1 MSLNEQEIQQLKKLL
16 SKLSPVQA
24 QQVGVDPTIVE
35 NLKMPEV
42 PSFQWNSNL
51 VAFKTILRKLLK
63 ENVLSETNLV
73 KYLQSQGLVT
83 DSATVDNYGY
93 VYSET
98 GIFAIANGM
107 ATLTEVGK
115 QIAELCTDS
124 RELTSLEVVIFR
136 GLQQQSAGYT
146 YLSIIG
152 SNPGIFREDLIKKMQ
167 DVYKP
172 GNSRYYVG
180 YYTRIFKQLKIVK
193 RTTENGK
200 ARYWLTVPE
209 AWELTPPDVP
219 EDEE

>member
-51 VAFKTILRKLLK
+51 VAFKAILRKLLK
-63 ENVLSETNLV
+63 ENALSETNLV

-83 DSATVDNYGY
+83 ESATVDNYGY
-93 VYSET
+93 VYPET
-98 GIFAIANGM
+98 GIFAMAKGM
-107 ATLTEVGK
+107 VTLTEVGK

-124 RELTSLEVVIFR
+124 RELTPFEVVVFR

-167 DVYKP
+167 GTYKP

-180 YYTRIFKQLKIVK
+180 YYTRIFKQLKLVK